1 MNLSDLTAAA
11 GGVFVLGGLAGL
23 AGFAVPGLNAT
34 TVFVTFVGLIAGVQG
49 LRYALRR
56 RNVTVFATETG
67 DTERRYR
74 VPVPGEDADRELSVA
89 GGWRGGRGSSGV
101 RERIRE
107 SAVETLV
114 LRDNCTEA
122 EAEARIDEGSWTDDP
137 VAARYL
143 GADAAVPLR
152 TRIRL
157 AVRGDVAAVRATRAV
172 AAVERLRDGSDR
184 RESEASR
191 RARDGREAR

>member
-1 MNLSDLTAAA
+1 MNASDLTAAA

-23 AGFAVPGLNAT
+23 AGYAVPGLSAT
-34 TVFVTFVGLIAGVQG
+34 SLFVTFVGLIAGVQG

-56 RNVTVFATETG
+56 RNVTVFETETG

-74 VPVPGEDADRELSVA
+74 VPVPGEDADRKLSA
-89 GGWRGGRGSSGV
+89 SGGWRGTRGSSGV
-101 RERIRE
+101 RERIRDA
-107 SAVETLV
+107 AVRTLV

-143 GADAAVPLR
+143 GADASVPLR
-152 TRIRL
+152 TRLRL
-157 AVRGDVAAVRATRAV
+157 AVRGDVSTVRATRAV
-172 AAVERLRDGSDR
+172 AAVERLRDESDR
-184 RESEASR
+184 RQSEAPR
-191 RARDGREAR
+191 RARDGREA